1 MSFEAAHDGFVVG
14 ITGAGPAVDDNV
26 HGRKQ
31 MLMMAKRFADE
42 TFDLVP
48 SHGIANDAR
57 RYGES
62 ETRGSSCIRS
72 NEDGEHRIGKATRIL
87 IDAIE
92 V

>member
-1 MSFEAAHDGFVVG
+1 MSFEATHDGLVVG
-14 ITGAGPAVDDNV
+14 IAGTGSAVDHDI
-26 HGRKQ
+26 HCREQ
-31 MLMMAKRFADE
+31 MLMVAEGFADE
-42 TFDLVP
+42 AFDLVP
-48 SHGIANDAR
+48 SHGIADDAR

-72 NEDGEHRIGKATRIL
+72 NEDGEHRIGEATCIF